1 VVLETSMTRA
11 VVATALMLLLS
22 TSSALAAES
31 PWDVLERFGLTGTWS
46 ATCGEPATVSRFHTI
61 FSKDADGLARREIDF
76 GVKSIYAT
84 FVDGA
89 EMISPSMLKITV
101 RNADPK
107 FEKFNNKTFW
117 TVLTKE
123 TDPQTQKAFRIRYF
137 QSITTEGKMA
147 VKDGINLRLGKPSPW
162 LYKCRSAMS

>member
-1 VVLETSMTRA
+1 MTRA

-31 PWDVLERFGLTGTWS
+31 TWDVLERFGLSGTWS

-101 RNADPK
+101 RNAHHHRLSSLAPLVGIVGRNVVLAIFHNGVLRCK
-107 FEKFNNKTFW
+107 AVVYREYFGGVELSSSWYT
-117 TVLTKE
+117 TV
-123 TDPQTQKAFRIRYF
+123 
-137 QSITTEGKMA
+137 
-147 VKDGINLRLGKPSPW
+147 
-162 LYKCRSAMS
+162 

>member
-1 VVLETSMTRA
+1 MTRA

-31 PWDVLERFGLTGTWS
+31 TWDVLERFGLTGTWS
-46 ATCGEPATVSRFHTI
+46 ATCGEPATASLFHVI

-76 GVKSIYAT
+76 GAKSIYAT
-84 FVDGA
+84 FVDSA

-107 FEKFNNKTFW
+107 FEKHNNKTFW
-117 TVLTKE
+117 IVLIKENDPRTK
-123 TDPQTQKAFRIRYF
+123 ALRIRYF
-137 QSITTEGKMA
+137 QSITTDGRTA
-147 VKDGINLRLGKPSPW
+147 VKDGTNLRFGKPSPW
-162 LYKCRSAMS
+162 AYKCRSAMS